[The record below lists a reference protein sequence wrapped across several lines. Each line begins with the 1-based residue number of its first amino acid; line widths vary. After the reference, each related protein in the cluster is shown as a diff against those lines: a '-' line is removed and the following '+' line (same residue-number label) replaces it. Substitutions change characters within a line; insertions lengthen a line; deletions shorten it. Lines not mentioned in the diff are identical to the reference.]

1 MPLTIE
7 DAVKYH
13 TTKATLLLSGE
24 MFQCP
29 MEGSILAI
37 SPNREFVKVGS
48 NRGGFFGGGGT
59 WLAIR
64 SVCVMDMFEP
74 TELIE
79 ARRRNFEKLPPC
91 PITKAFLNSIY
102 DDIMPFT
109 IRDEPSDGKDD
120 ERPS

>member
-1 MPLTIE
+1 MTVE

-48 NRGGFFGGGGT
+48 NRGGSFFSGGGGT

-79 ARRRNFEKLPPC
+79 ARKRGFEKPK
-91 PITKAFLNSIY
+91 PISPTGLAFGDVIAAY
-102 DDIMPFT
+102 DELKEMGIPFQ
-109 IRDEPSDGKDD
+109 EGKD
-120 ERPS
+120 E